1 MITEHQRK
9 YVNFK
14 RYGLTLVFGDSIGK
28 NVVASMIQAEAI
40 AQTREFG
47 QVLYLNTFQ
56 TDERM
61 DETCAAAVHR
71 YFTVNTQDLMSIENS
86 TVGELANDQGMMS
99 RNLVGHFPAKVIIIN
114 SWEFSSRDCR
124 LRERLLF
131 RINEWI
137 THYGASVIVYAEAR
151 NRSVELGKC
160 QIGGF
165 GRLTA
170 LANRIEN
177 ICGKPLERDP
187 RYIEYEKRVD
197 RQDLDA
203 QKRRWDNSVPLFPL
217 VEKDIDPAFRLGNS
231 KTVTVKELTR
241 PQPEVEVVT
250 VVERPETSSENPR
263 PSPTTSAPMPPFQQA
278 QYQVVYVSA
287 KNADSDSI
295 AKTRSVHG
303 QVVEKYAEEK
313 GERGTGKGEG

>member
-1 MITEHQRK
+1 MSTEHQRK
-9 YVNFK
+9 HLNFK

-28 NVVASMIQAEAI
+28 NVIASMIQAEAI

-56 TDERM
+56 TDEGM

-114 SWEFSSRDCR
+114 SWEFASRDCR

-165 GRLTA
+165 GKLTA
-170 LANRIEN
+170 LTNRVEN

-187 RYIEYEKRVD
+187 RYIEYENRVD
-197 RQDLDA
+197 RQELDA
-203 QKRRWDNSVPLFPL
+203 QKRRWDNSVPHFPL
-217 VEKDIDPAFRLGNS
+217 VETDIEPAFRLGNS
-231 KTVTVKELTR
+231 KTIEVKELKR
-241 PQPEVEVVT
+241 PEPEVEVVK
-250 VVERPETSSENPR
+250 VIEQPGVSVETPR
-263 PSPTTSAPMPPFQQA
+263 PSQTTSARVPQFP
-278 QYQVVYVSA
+278 QV
-287 KNADSDSI
+287 
-295 AKTRSVHG
+295 
-303 QVVEKYAEEK
+303 E
-313 GERGTGKGEG
+313 